1 MSCLIRLFEKIS
13 LYTRYDFESLENGDL
28 IQRKMEATMELLYG
42 MGELP
47 ISYPIAIARLQ
58 ITPGFTWVLGT

>member
-1 MSCLIRLFEKIS
+1 MSCLIRLFKKIS
-13 LYTRYDFESLENGDL
+13 LYTRHDFESLEDGDP
-28 IQRKMEATMELLYG
+28 IQRKMEATTELLYG
-42 MGELP
+42 VGELP